1 MALQLLVQLIALC
14 THASAGWCWKCI
26 ELESESLLSDI
37 RKWKWQRW
45 LCDFSATCTD
55 VQLGALCTHTLLNT
69 MIDLWHLFYSSSK
82 KQETK
87 ITQTKRHKQNTR
99 TKTRFSIQQWFY
111 PGICKYR
118 QEKETINI
126 KEEKKKT
133 TTKDKLREKNFPVE
147 KSLIK
152 LWWCEALLIF
162 QAFLHLGRGVLA
174 NYLPKYFKLRT
185 EIYDNDNFSFQW

>member
-1 MALQLLVQLIALC
+1 MCSSLLFARTRLESS
-14 THASAGWCWKCI
+14 THASAWWCWKCI
-26 ELESESLLSDI
+26 IWESESLLSEI

-87 ITQTKRHKQNTR
+87 ITQTKRQKQNTR

-126 KEEKKKT
+126 KEDNYKRQIARKKLSSRKEPHKT
-133 TTKDKLREKNFPVE
+133 LMVWGSFDISSIPSFRP
-147 KSLIK
+147 
-152 LWWCEALLIF
+152 WCP
-162 QAFLHLGRGVLA
+162 G
-174 NYLPKYFKLRT
+174 
-185 EIYDNDNFSFQW
+185 